1 MRKTLLGLAAMAVA
15 LPTLSTPAMAQ
26 RHGGGYDNYR
36 GGYDQRYDNR
46 GYDRGYNDRGYNN
59 RGYYNGP
66 TWRGRDGRNYC
77 RRSDGTTG
85 LLIGGVAGALV
96 GRSID
101 RYGDRTPGTLIG
113 ALGGALLGQAIDKD
127 NSGGRRC
134 R

>member
-1 MRKTLLGLAAMAVA
+1 MHKTLLGLAAMAVA
-15 LPTLSTPAMAQ
+15 LPALSTPAAAQ
-26 RHGGGYDNYR
+26 RYGGYDGYR
-36 GGYDQRYDNR
+36 DHGRYERSYDNR
-46 GYDRGYNDRGYNN
+46 RYDRGYND

-101 RYGDRTPGTLIG
+101 RYGDRTPGTLLG

-127 NSGGRRC
+127 NGGGRRC

>member
-15 LPTLSTPAMAQ
+15 LPALPSTAMAQ
-26 RHGGGYDNYR
+26 RYDGYR
-36 GGYDQRYDNR
+36 GDDGRYERGYDNR
-46 GYDRGYNDRGYNN
+46 GYDRGHDD

-66 TWRGRDGRNYC
+66 SWRGRDGRNYC

-85 LLIGGVAGALV
+85 MLIGGVAGALV

-101 RYGDRTPGTLIG
+101 RYGDRTPGTLLG
-113 ALGGALLGQAIDKD
+113 ALGGALLGRAIDKD
-127 NSGGRRC
+127 SSGGRRC

>member
-1 MRKTLLGLAAMAVA
+1 MRKTLLGLTAMAVA
-15 LPTLSTPAMAQ
+15 LPALSTPAAAQ
-26 RHGGGYDNYR
+26 RYGYDGYR
-36 GGYDQRYDNR
+36 DHGRYERSYDNR
-46 GYDRGYNDRGYNN
+46 GYDRGYNDRGY
-59 RGYYNGP
+59 YNGP
-66 TWRGRDGRNYC
+66 SWRGRDGRNYC

-101 RYGDRTPGTLIG
+101 RYGDRAPGTLLG

>member
-15 LPTLSTPAMAQ
+15 LPTLSTPAAAQ
-26 RHGGGYDNYR
+26 RYGHDGYRDHG
-36 GGYDQRYDNR
+36 RYER
-46 GYDRGYNDRGYNN
+46 SYDRGYDN
-59 RGYYNGP
+59 RGYYNGRS
-66 TWRGRDGRNYC
+66 WRGRDGRNYC

-101 RYGDRTPGTLIG
+101 RYGDRTPGTLLG
-113 ALGGALLGQAIDKD
+113 ALGGALVGQAVDKN

>member
-15 LPTLSTPAMAQ
+15 LPTLSTPASAQ
-26 RHGGGYDNYR
+26 RYGGGY
-36 GGYDQRYDNR
+36 GYQDHGRYER
-46 GYDRGYNDRGYNN
+46 GYDN

-101 RYGDRTPGTLIG
+101 RYGDRAPGTLLG

>member
-15 LPTLSTPAMAQ
+15 LPALSAPASAQ
-26 RHGGGYDNYR
+26 RYGGGYQDHGRYER
-36 GGYDQRYDNR
+36 GYDNR
-46 GYDRGYNDRGYNN
+46 GYDRGYDN

-85 LLIGGVAGALV
+85 LLLGGVAGALV

-101 RYGDRTPGTLIG
+101 RYGDRTPGTLLG
-113 ALGGALLGQAIDKD
+113 ALGGALVGQAIDKD
-127 NSGGRRC
+127 NGGRRC

>member
-1 MRKTLLGLAAMAVA
+1 MNKTLLGLAAVAVA
-15 LPTLSTPAMAQ
+15 LPALPSSAMAQ
-26 RHGGGYDNYR
+26 NYGGGYRDHGRYER
-36 GGYDQRYDNR
+36 SYDNR
-46 GYDRGYNDRGYNN
+46 GYD

-85 LLIGGVAGALV
+85 LLLGGVAGALV

-101 RYGDRTPGTLIG
+101 RYGDRTPGTLLG
-113 ALGGALLGQAIDKD
+113 ALGGALVGQAIDKD
-127 NSGGRRC
+127 NGGRRC

>member
-1 MRKTLLGLAAMAVA
+1 MKKMLLGLAAMAVA
-15 LPTLSTPAMAQ
+15 LPALPSTASAQ
-26 RHGGGYDNYR
+26 DYYGGYRDHGRYARDYR
-36 GGYDQRYDNR
+36 DR
-46 GYDRGYNDRGYNN
+46 GYDRGYND

-101 RYGDRTPGTLIG
+101 RYGDRTPGTLLG